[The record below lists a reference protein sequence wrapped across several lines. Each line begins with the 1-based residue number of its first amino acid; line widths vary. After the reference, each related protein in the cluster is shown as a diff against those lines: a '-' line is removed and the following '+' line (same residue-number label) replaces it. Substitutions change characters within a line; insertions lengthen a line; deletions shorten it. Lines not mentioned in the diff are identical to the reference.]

1 MRLLPCLHHLRRPP
15 PHCNRTLLHMLFTP
29 FMHSP
34 QMPRGAG
41 NPALAKDMQSK
52 LLDLQVSDWTSR
64 NPVILVQA
72 ITNRQCAI
80 MTICSCMLQRTSREM
95 DAVFRMQSMSSAAS
109 GQLLGKR

>member
-1 MRLLPCLHHLRRPP
+1 MPLLLCLHYLRQPP
-15 PHCNRTLLHMLFTP
+15 LHCNRTLLHMPVTP

-52 LLDLQVSDWTSR
+52 LLDLQVSDCTSR
-64 NPVILVQA
+64 NIW
-72 ITNRQCAI
+72 
-80 MTICSCMLQRTSREM
+80 SCMCKPNPWRQRAIKFSCTLQRTSREM